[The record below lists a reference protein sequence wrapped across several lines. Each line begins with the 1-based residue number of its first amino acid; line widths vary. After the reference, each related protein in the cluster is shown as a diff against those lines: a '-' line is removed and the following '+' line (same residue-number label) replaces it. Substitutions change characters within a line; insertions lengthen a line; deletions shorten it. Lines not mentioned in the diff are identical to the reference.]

1 MARAYRTDPA
11 VRRTEPP
18 VRLSR
23 LWFGLAAAPLAWAV
37 AELVGYV
44 LAARDCGRWRT
55 GLAAY
60 AVPNAPVVVVAI
72 SLAMAALAA
81 AGLAVA
87 LLNLRVIESGAAPSD
102 ERARVEWSRARFM
115 SFAGIIMSALL
126 LLNIVFFALP
136 PFLVNACSQVR

>member
-1 MARAYRTDPA
+1 MARAQRTDPA
-11 VRRTEPP
+11 GRHTEPP

-23 LWFGLAAAPLAWAV
+23 LWFGLAAAPVAWMV

-81 AGLAVA
+81 GGLAVA
-87 LLNLRVIESGAAPSD
+87 LLNLRVIGDASPSD
-102 ERARVEWSRARFM
+102 ERAQLEWARARFM
-115 SFAGIIMSALL
+115 SLAGIIMSVLL

-136 PFLVNACSQVR
+136 PFFLNACSEVR